1 MLYPTVHLNGSA
13 KSALLDG
20 YMHAL
25 EALRAA
31 QDALGAAAPNPRDF
45 YVQGDELPFLQA
57 AKEHAARYQTL
68 TALIREIE
76 AIAEKVSD
84 Q

>member
-1 MLYPTVHLNGSA
+1 MIFPTVHLNGTS
-13 KSALLDG
+13 KQSLLDG
-20 YMHAL
+20 YIHAL

-31 QDALGAAAPNPRDF
+31 QDALAACGPNPRD
-45 YVQGDELPFLQA
+45 YYLQGAMAGVQA
-57 AKEHAARYQTL
+57 AKEHAARYVTL

>member
-13 KSALLDG
+13 KQALLDG
-20 YMHAL
+20 YIHAL

-31 QDALGAAAPNPRDF
+31 QDALGAAAPNPRD
-45 YVQGDELPFLQA
+45 YYGQGGLAGFQA

-68 TALIREIE
+68 TNLIREIE
-76 AIAEKVSD
+76 TIAEKVSD

>member
-1 MLYPTVHLNGSA
+1 MLVPTIHLNGTDKQS
-13 KSALLDG
+13 LLDG

-31 QDALGAAAPNPRDF
+31 QDALGSIAPNPRDY
-45 YVQGDELPFLQA
+45 YVQGDEAAYVA
-57 AKEHAARYQTL
+57 AKEHAQRYM
-68 TALIREIE
+68 ALVTIIREIE

>member
-31 QDALGAAAPNPRDF
+31 QDALVAIAPNPRDY
-45 YVQGDELPFLQA
+45 YVQGDMAATQA
-57 AKEHAARYQTL
+57 AKEHAQRFKTL
-68 TALIREIE
+68 TSVLREIE